1 MSNFLNGISNSR
13 LSVLSELTLR
23 VVFAVLMFSHGEG
36 KLLSLIEE
44 PNQTLG
50 FILKMSFFS
59 DFPLV
64 SSWVVAISEAIL
76 IQIFIIIGSF
86 NFIGEASKGFSTFGG
101 LLSTVLMLVIIF
113 GFHVDVLEQSWTE
126 FKYQLS
132 LFAISIYFLFK

>member
-13 LSVLSELTLR
+13 LSVLSEMTLR
-23 VVFAVLMFSHGEG
+23 LVFAVLMFSHGEG

-44 PNQTLG
+44 PNQPLG
-50 FILKMSFFS
+50 FILKMSIFS

-76 IQIFIIIGSF
+76 IPIFIIIGSF
-86 NFIGEASKGFSTFGG
+86 NFIGEASKGFSTLGG
-101 LLSTVLMLVIIF
+101 LLSTVLMLIIIF

>member
-44 PNQTLG
+44 PNQPLG

-76 IQIFIIIGSF
+76 IPIFIIIGSF

-101 LLSTVLMLVIIF
+101 LLSTVLMLIIIF